1 MIKMGMKMMTMI
13 MMKSGRLVP
22 SSFFLF
28 IRNDKHGTLSTRETG
43 TIAKIKSTFSQINE
57 TQLDI

>member
-1 MIKMGMKMMTMI
+1 MTMI